1 MSGSN
6 NISPES
12 AIDVSRLSH
21 LQIVI
26 MVLCAAIAM
35 IDGFD
40 TQSIAF
46 VAPHIA
52 DAWKIP
58 ASSFGP
64 VFGAGLL
71 GSFVGA
77 LTLGPLGD
85 RIGRKPAL
93 LVSVL
98 IFAVGSLLTPLA
110 ESIRPLIAMRFGTG
124 LGLGGALPCFIS
136 LASEY
141 APKRIRESLVS
152 LMFCGFPVG
161 AVIGG
166 LLCGKLVSHWGWKSA
181 FIAGGA
187 IPILIMPVFMVLVP
201 ESIEYLARRGKRS
214 KVRHILTRIGY
225 SRDWDADVTALSPP
239 VRVSVTS
246 LFADR
251 RASGTLL
258 LWATLFLSL
267 LLTYFL
273 INWIPLVARSTGAD
287 IGTAVVAVS
296 MLNLG
301 AVFGCVG
308 IGRFADR
315 FAPPLVIGCAYAAG
329 AAAIFLMGHVQ
340 RSGTLLCVTAFLAG
354 MLSIG
359 AQMCTVS
366 FCASFYGAQ
375 LRSTGVGWAMG
386 IGRVGAICGPVLG
399 GLFLEA
405 GMGTHAL
412 FGTTA
417 VTSLGAAAA
426 MWLMALVIFRNEASD
441 PWTLSS

>member
-1 MSGSN
+1 MSSSHHV
-6 NISPES
+6 SPES
-12 AIDVSRLSH
+12 AIDVGRLSS

-52 DAWKIP
+52 DAWSIP

-85 RIGRKPAL
+85 RIGRKPGL
-93 LVSVL
+93 FISVL
-98 IFAVGSLLTPLA
+98 IFAVGTLLTPLA
-110 ESIRPLIAMRFGTG
+110 GSIHSLAAMRFGTG

-141 APKRIRESLVS
+141 APKRSRESLVS

-166 LLCGKLVSHWGWKSA
+166 LLCGKLVAQWGWKSA

-187 IPILIMPVFMVLVP
+187 LPILIMPVFMAVVP
-201 ESIEYLARRGKRS
+201 ESIEYLARRGKHAEVQR
-214 KVRHILTRIGY
+214 ILTRLGND
-225 SRDWDADVTALSPP
+225 RDWDVDLTALSPP
-239 VRVSVTS
+239 ERISIAG

-251 RASGTLL
+251 RALGTLL

-287 IGTAVVAVS
+287 VGLAVIAVS

-308 IGRFADR
+308 IGRLADR
-315 FAPPLVIGCAYAAG
+315 FAPPIVIGCAYGGG
-329 AAAIFLMGHVQ
+329 AVAIFLMGQVQ
-340 RSGTLLCVTAFLAG
+340 GSGTLLCVTAFVAG

-366 FCASFYGAQ
+366 FCASFYGTH
-375 LRSTGVGWAMG
+375 LRATGVGWAMG

-399 GLFLEA
+399 GLLLDA
-405 GMGTHAL
+405 GMGTAAL
-412 FGTTA
+412 FSTTA
-417 VTSLGAAAA
+417 VASLGAAAA
-426 MWLMALVIFRNEASD
+426 MWLMKF
-441 PWTLSS
+441 SSPH

>member
-1 MSGSN
+1 MSSSHHV
-6 NISPES
+6 SPES
-12 AIDVSRLSH
+12 AIDVSRLSS

-52 DAWKIP
+52 DAWSIP

-85 RIGRKPAL
+85 RIGRKPGL
-93 LVSVL
+93 FISVL
-98 IFAVGSLLTPLA
+98 IFAVGTLLTPLA
-110 ESIRPLIAMRFGTG
+110 GAIHSLVAMRFGTG

-141 APKRIRESLVS
+141 APKRSRESLVS

-166 LLCGKLVSHWGWKSA
+166 LLCGKLVAQWGWKSA

-187 IPILIMPVFMVLVP
+187 LPILIMPVFMAVVP
-201 ESIEYLARRGKRS
+201 ESIEYLARRGKHA
-214 KVRHILTRIGY
+214 KVQRILTRHGNE
-225 SRDWDADVTALSPP
+225 RDWDVDLTALSPP
-239 VRVSVTS
+239 ERISIAG

-251 RASGTLL
+251 RALGTLL

-287 IGTAVVAVS
+287 VGLAVIAVS

-308 IGRFADR
+308 IGRLADR
-315 FAPPLVIGCAYAAG
+315 FAPPIVIGCAYGGG
-329 AAAIFLMGHVQ
+329 AVAIFLMGQVQ
-340 RSGTLLCVTAFLAG
+340 GSGTLLCVTAFVAG

-366 FCASFYGAQ
+366 FCASFYGTQ
-375 LRSTGVGWAMG
+375 LRATGVGWAMG

-399 GLFLEA
+399 GLLLDA
-405 GMGTHAL
+405 GMGTAAL
-412 FGTTA
+412 FSTTA
-417 VTSLGAAAA
+417 VASLGAAAA
-426 MWLMALVIFRNEASD
+426 MWLMKF
-441 PWTLSS
+441 SSPH

>member
-1 MSGSN
+1 MSSSHHV
-6 NISPES
+6 SPES
-12 AIDVSRLSH
+12 AIDVSRLSS

-52 DAWKIP
+52 DAWNIP

-85 RIGRKPAL
+85 RIGRKPGL
-93 LVSVL
+93 FISVL
-98 IFAVGSLLTPLA
+98 IFAVGTLLTPLA
-110 ESIRPLIAMRFGTG
+110 GSIHSLVAMRFGTG

-141 APKRIRESLVS
+141 APKRSRESLVS

-166 LLCGKLVSHWGWKSA
+166 LLCGKLVAQWGWKSA

-187 IPILIMPVFMVLVP
+187 LPILIMPVFMAVVP
-201 ESIEYLARRGKRS
+201 ESIEYLARRGKHA
-214 KVRHILTRIGY
+214 KVQRILTRLGND
-225 SRDWDADVTALSPP
+225 RDWDVDLTALSPP
-239 VRVSVTS
+239 ERISIAG

-251 RASGTLL
+251 RALGTLL

-287 IGTAVVAVS
+287 VGLAVIAVS

-308 IGRFADR
+308 IGRLADR
-315 FAPPLVIGCAYAAG
+315 FAPPIVIGCAYGGG
-329 AAAIFLMGHVQ
+329 AVAIFLMGQVQ
-340 RSGTLLCVTAFLAG
+340 GSGTLLCVTAFVAG

-366 FCASFYGAQ
+366 FCASFYGTH
-375 LRSTGVGWAMG
+375 LRATGVGWAMG

-399 GLFLEA
+399 GLLLDA
-405 GMGTHAL
+405 GMGTAAL
-412 FGTTA
+412 FSTTA
-417 VTSLGAAAA
+417 VASLGAAAA
-426 MWLMALVIFRNEASD
+426 MWLMKF
-441 PWTLSS
+441 SSPH